1 MTDTRNLR
9 ILYTINA
16 NPQYILA
23 RTLRPVEVSILPDAP
38 AGPSSSQARYAT
50 AQLKPCLDAV
60 CRSSPELLQDKS
72 RDFSVYLLD
81 PLESSFV
88 ATKQG
93 VGFDR
98 GVAVGLG
105 LLSTAHEIADTPVT
119 GTLVRL
125 PTNQEAVEIILSF
138 TETRASRRN
147 PSPLPPPTPV
157 PQTLAPTEPTPP
169 PAPAKTHA
177 TRNSLTLT
185 RAVSLP
191 ASSSAV
197 STSAPPSKAPPN
209 WSLVNPSKVKKKP
222 PQKLKEP
229 QTVSYTNEPYAHAP
243 RADYIFANTQTYI
256 GPKTKKGRPTQPPST
271 PAQMWVVGP
280 SGSTPST
287 TTSTTTSAASTPA
300 SVPGPSPAH
309 APSPLPAPSPSPA
322 VVPSPAV
329 APSPVAAMSP
339 PVAATSPPT
348 IPTGENLSQEAKHNL
363 LDVLALIMA
372 CSGDATQ
379 QAALLA
385 SLSTI
390 DSSSP
395 EQTAVVLEQIKAVL
409 LRGRSVGL
417 GAVGQ
422 AGASHPPAQ
431 TGQLPAQASQP
442 DGMVLDKENC
452 NPSPP
457 KRTGKEAAATPS
469 TSTAESRSGLQRS
482 MSGLQN
488 STAKSNAAPVVV
500 PPAAPAPSEAASSAN
515 ASSSRK
521 RTFDQFAAGMSA
533 RVGRSKEQRRQS
545 GSGENRVPATS
556 PVRGPARQSPGLGRA
571 SSSNDASSHLTAS
584 TSNPTATSSHRPPS
598 ASHRVVSASSPVRPP
613 NRRPYTMPSWARTD
627 TATQPRLSEEA
638 LRQQREADARRRE
651 VKLARKRERRVAR
664 QGVDT
669 EDESYS
675 ESGGDFT
682 SNGVSSN
689 GGRSGKAGRGAKA
702 SKSAN
707 TTKPM
712 KPIAALPLFPSSS
725 SFPLSSSADL
735 PPPSTPPRRR
745 AGSLPATPDELG
757 GSLFTPSTPRGL
769 RAPTTPVTPR
779 RHRPS
784 PIKTPRSK
792 SVGADGADMPDGGE
806 GGWDDD
812 DDFLSKE
819 LSESPSAG
827 RSSDMRRFDS
837 SDARRFNS
845 GYVPPSSPLPPS
857 SPPRSS
863 PLDHPMELEMED
875 GDETILSPEPL
886 VGTPNSAEG
895 LGGTQDGFAG
905 ANEAGSLAGTAE
917 GLEGSSDDAFDML
930 QLFSDSDTMLGNEG
944 LNDAPGIDM
953 SMFENGLVDM
963 DFTEFWQSMGPLLH
977 DSGALQGGEGGLQG
991 DVGGG
996 QQEGAGQQ
1004 QHQDMQHGTWDGTT
1018 FGTEQQA
1025 ESVQDVHSLFS
1036 GCLL

>member
-38 AGPSSSQARYAT
+38 DGPSSPQARYAT

-93 VGFDR
+93 LGFDR

-105 LLSTAHEIADTPVT
+105 LLSTANEIADTPVT
-119 GTLVRL
+119 GTVVRL

-147 PSPLPPPTPV
+147 PSPLPPPAPV
-157 PQTLAPTEPTPP
+157 SQAPTPTEPAPP

-191 ASSSAV
+191 ASSS
-197 STSAPPSKAPPN
+197 SAASSSAQPSKAPPN
-209 WSLVNPSKVKKKP
+209 WSLVNPSKAKKKP

-256 GPKTKKGRPTQPPST
+256 GPKTKKGRPTQPPSNGS
-271 PAQMWVVGP
+271 QMWVVGP
-280 SGSTPST
+280 SASTPST

-300 SVPGPSPAH
+300 SAPGPSPAH
-309 APSPLPAPSPSPA
+309 APSPLPAPSPIPA
-322 VVPSPAV
+322 PSPSPAA
-329 APSPVAAMSP
+329 APIAAM
-339 PVAATSPPT
+339 SPPT

-409 LRGRSVGL
+409 LRGRSAGPQAL
-417 GAVGQ
+417 GQAGQ
-422 AGASHPPAQ
+422 AGASLMSQPPPAQ
-431 TGQLPAQASQP
+431 TSQS
-442 DGMVLDKENC
+442 GTVVLDKENC
-452 NPSPP
+452 NPSPSR
-457 KRTGKEAAATPS
+457 RTGKEVAAS
-469 TSTAESRSGLQRS
+469 TSSTPAGVQNSAPAQSR
-482 MSGLQN
+482 SGLQN
-488 STAKSNAAPVVV
+488 STSKSNAAPVVV
-500 PPAAPAPSEAASSAN
+500 PPAAPAPNEAAASSHA

-545 GSGENRVPATS
+545 GSRDQRRQSGSGENRLQSGSGENRVPATS
-556 PVRGPARQSPGLGRA
+556 PVRGPARQSVPFGRA
-571 SSSNDASSHLTAS
+571 HSSNDASSQRTAS
-584 TSNPTATSSHRPPS
+584 TSHRSPSASHRQAG

-613 NRRPYTMPSWARTD
+613 NRRPYTVPSWARTD

-638 LRQQREADARRRE
+638 LRAQREADAKRRE
-651 VKLARKRERRVAR
+651 VRLARKRERRVAR
-664 QGVDT
+664 QGADG
-669 EDESYS
+669 DDDSYS
-675 ESGGDFT
+675 ESGGDF
-682 SNGVSSN
+682 SSN
-689 GGRSGKAGRGAKA
+689 AGKGSMVGRSAKA
-702 SKSAN
+702 SASTINNANAKS
-707 TTKPM
+707 KPVR
-712 KPIAALPLFPSSS
+712 PIAALPLFPSSS
-725 SFPLSSSADL
+725 SFPISSSADL

-792 SVGADGADMPDGGE
+792 SVGADGADEGGGE
-806 GGWDDD
+806 WDDD

-886 VGTPNSAEG
+886 VGTPDTADG
-895 LGGTQDGFAG
+895 LGGRNGADGHPD
-905 ANEAGSLAGTAE
+905 
-917 GLEGSSDDAFDML
+917 GLELSSDEAFDML
-930 QLFSDSDTMLGNEG
+930 QLFSDSDGMLGSEG

-953 SMFENGLVDM
+953 SMFENGLADM
-963 DFTEFWQSMGPLLH
+963 DFTEFWQSMGPLLNN
-977 DSGALQGGEGGLQG
+977 SGSLGEGGDGMQ
-991 DVGGG
+991 GGG
-996 QQEGAGQQ
+996 GLQEGAGLQQ
-1004 QHQDMQHGTWDGTT
+1004 QDMQHGTWDGTT
-1018 FGTEQQA
+1018 FGTGQQA